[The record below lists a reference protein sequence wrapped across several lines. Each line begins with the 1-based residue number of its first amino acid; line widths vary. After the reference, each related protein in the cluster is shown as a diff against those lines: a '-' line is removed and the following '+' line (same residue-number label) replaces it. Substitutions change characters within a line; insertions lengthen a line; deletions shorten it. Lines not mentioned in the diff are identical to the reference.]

1 MSRYRKILVVL
12 GALLGAACLS
22 TGTKIND
29 PRLTAGIVVDQSRR
43 SDVVALL
50 GLPEKVAYGQGG
62 VETWQYFQVTQIPQ
76 ATVYLPLVRAY
87 ADGFAWHTRSLV
99 LTFDKQGVV
108 KTVARVEEPPGTTGV
123 PY

>member
-1 MSRYRKILVVL
+1 MSRCRKIFVL
-12 GALLGAACLS
+12 LAGLLCAACLS
-22 TGTKIND
+22 TGTKIGD
-29 PRLTAGIVVDQSRR
+29 PSLTARIVVDQSRR

-50 GLPEKVAYGQGG
+50 GPPEKVAYGQGG
-62 VETWQYFQVTQIPQ
+62 VETWQYFQVTKIPQ

-99 LTFDKQGVV
+99 LTFDRQGLV
-108 KTVARVEEPPGTTGV
+108 KTVARVEEPPGTADV

>member
-1 MSRYRKILVVL
+1 MSRYRKIFVVL
-12 GALLGAACLS
+12 GALLCAACLS

-29 PRLTAGIVVDQSRR
+29 SSLTAGIVVDQSRQ
-43 SDVVALL
+43 SDVMALL
-50 GLPEKVAYGQGG
+50 GLPAKVAYGQGG
-62 VETWQYFQVTQIPQ
+62 VETWQYFRVTEIPP

-99 LTFDKQGVV
+99 LTFDKQGVL
-108 KTVARVEEPPGTTGV
+108 KTVQRQEQPPGTAGV